1 MATSAAD
8 QAAAINYNTN
18 TSAALQAALAK
29 EAAAKQVAAASAA
42 KAAASKAVV
51 QADIA
56 AGLNPSTTITS
67 STGVKTQTASSA
79 ASTTGAGAIPAGAIP
94 AAATPAGTNAGATV
108 VSTSTPGV
116 NGVQTLTWSN
126 GTTTTVNT
134 GINQGALALLTS
146 TLQGYGLDPNGS
158 LSGAIMGLIQDNY
171 DASTIAVLAQD
182 PASVKSTDPSVAA
195 LATAWNA
202 RFPGNVARQAAGL
215 APLDPATYISTE
227 QSYQA
232 VLSRAGIPASSP
244 LMQASYIGE
253 LMGNDLSPAEV
264 DQRVTAAQT
273 AITAT
278 DPYTVAAL
286 QQNFGLT
293 PTDMVTHLLD
303 PSVAASTI
311 QQKVTASQIQGEAS
325 RNGLSTNLANAMYL
339 AGAGVNQS
347 AAQSGY
353 GKIAN
358 VLPAATNISNIYGNQ
373 TGLNYNQQSAE
384 QQYLLNNGQAALTQ
398 QKLSAYE
405 TANFSA
411 QSGINPGVETLRK
424 SMQGKF

>member
-1 MATSAAD
+1 MATKPTAKPTVKAPAAPTQSAA
-8 QAAAINYNTN
+8 T
-18 TSAALQAALAK
+18 TAALAK

-79 ASTTGAGAIPAGAIP
+79 ASTTGAGAIPAGA
-94 AAATPAGTNAGATV
+94 TPAGTNTGATV
-108 VSTSTPGV
+108 VNVSTPGV
-116 NGVQTLTWSN
+116 NGVQTLTMSN

-182 PASVKSTDPSVAA
+182 PTSVKSTDPSVAA

-264 DQRVTAAQT
+264 DQRVTAAQA

-353 GKIAN
+353 GKVAN

>member
-1 MATSAAD
+1 M
-8 QAAAINYNTN
+8 
-18 TSAALQAALAK
+18 
-29 EAAAKQVAAASAA
+29 
-42 KAAASKAVV
+42 
-51 QADIA
+51 
-56 AGLNPSTTITS
+56 
-67 STGVKTQTASSA
+67 
-79 ASTTGAGAIPAGAIP
+79 
-94 AAATPAGTNAGATV
+94 
-108 VSTSTPGV
+108 
-116 NGVQTLTWSN
+116 SN

-303 PSVAASTI
+303 PSVASSVIA
-311 QQKVTASQIQGEAS
+311 QKVTASQIQGEAS

-347 AAQSGY
+347 TAQSGY
-353 GKIAN
+353 GKVAN

>member
-79 ASTTGAGAIPAGAIP
+79 ASTTGAGAIP

-303 PSVAASTI
+303 PSVASSVIA
-311 QQKVTASQIQGEAS
+311 QKVTASQIQGEAS

-373 TGLNYNQQSAE
+373 TGLNYNQQTGE

>member
-42 KAAASKAVV
+42 KAAASQAVV
-51 QADIA
+51 QSDIA

-67 STGVKTQTASSA
+67 STGVKTQTTSSA
-79 ASTTGAGAIPAGAIP
+79 ASTTGAGATP

-108 VSTSTPGV
+108 VNVSTPGV
-116 NGVQTLTWSN
+116 NGVETLTMSN

-303 PSVAASTI
+303 PSVASSVIA
-311 QQKVTASQIQGEAS
+311 QKVTASQIQGEAS

-373 TGLNYNQQSAE
+373 TGLNYNQQTGE

>member
-1 MATSAAD
+1 MATS
-8 QAAAINYNTN
+8 

-42 KAAASKAVV
+42 KAAQSKAKA
-51 QADIA
+51 QA
-56 AGLNPSTTITS
+56 
-67 STGVKTQTASSA
+67 SA
-79 ASTTGAGAIPAGAIP
+79 ALAAATPAS
-94 AAATPAGTNAGATV
+94 ATPAGTNANATV

-134 GINQGALALLTS
+134 GVNQNALQLLTS
-146 TLQGYGLDPNGS
+146 TLQGYGLDKDGS
-158 LSGAIMGLIQDNY
+158 LSSAITGLIKDNY

-182 PASVKSTDPSVAA
+182 PSSVTSADTSVAN
-195 LATAWNA
+195 LAKAWA
-202 RFPGNVARQAAGL
+202 SRFPGNTARIAAGL
-215 APLDPATYISTE
+215 SPLDPATYISTE

-244 LMQASYIGE
+244 LMTDAYLGS
-253 LMGNDLSPAEV
+253 LMGTDLSPAEV
-264 DQRVTAAQT
+264 DQRVQAAQT
-273 AITAT
+273 AITTT
-278 DPYTVAAL
+278 DAYTLNAL

-293 PTDMVTHLLD
+293 QSDMVTHLLD
-303 PSVAASTI
+303 PSVASSVIA
-311 QQKVTASQIQGEAS
+311 QKVTASQIQGEAS
-325 RNGLSTNLANAMYL
+325 RQGLSTNLTSATAL
-339 AGAGVNQS
+339 AGAGVNQ
-347 AAQSGY
+347 AQAQVGY

-373 TGLNYNQQSAE
+373 TGLNYNQQTGE

-405 TANFSA
+405 TANFQG
-411 QSGINPGVETLRK
+411 QSGVNPGVQTLRK

>member
-8 QAAAINYNTN
+8 QAAAINYNSKQ
-18 TSAALQAALAK
+18 SAATTAALAK
-29 EAAAKQVAAASAA
+29 EAASKQVAAASAA

-79 ASTTGAGAIPAGAIP
+79 ASTTGAGAIP

-264 DQRVTAAQT
+264 DQRVTAAQA

-347 AAQSGY
+347 TAQSGY
-353 GKIAN
+353 GKVAN

>member
-1 MATSAAD
+1 MATKPP
-8 QAAAINYNTN
+8 
-18 TSAALQAALAK
+18 AK
-29 EAAAKQVAAASAA
+29 PTAKPAAKPAAPAA
-42 KAAASKAVV
+42 KAAAPTPAPAQSSVDTSTLAGVL
-51 QADIA
+51 A
-56 AGLNPSTTITS
+56 ASGPVTSAATTSAATSTTTS
-67 STGVKTQTASSA
+67 STT
-79 ASTTGAGAIPAGAIP
+79 STTTS
-94 AAATPAGTNAGATV
+94 ATTSDANTSASPTV

-116 NGVQTLTWSN
+116 NGVETLTWSN
-126 GTTTTVNT
+126 GTTSAVNT
-134 GINQGALALLTS
+134 GVSQSALALLTS

-182 PASVKSTDPSVAA
+182 PASAKSADSSVAA

-244 LMQASYIGE
+244 IMQASYIGQ

-264 DQRVTAAQT
+264 DQRVSAAQA

-303 PSVAASTI
+303 PNVAASTI

-325 RNGLSTNLANAMYL
+325 RNGLSTNLSNAMYL
-339 AGAGVNQS
+339 AGAGVTQS
-347 AAQSGY
+347 AAQTGY
-353 GKIAN
+353 GKVAN

-411 QSGINPGVETLRK
+411 QSGVNPGVQTLRK

>member
-1 MATSAAD
+1 MAKVQLDYTQPTASASTLSSQSPTTTLTPGLQYVGSQLQYVSASGQILPPSAAPAANTANTTSASTASSTKPVTTPVTTSSTTSAAIP
-8 QAAAINYNTN
+8 AT
-18 TSAALQAALAK
+18 
-29 EAAAKQVAAASAA
+29 
-42 KAAASKAVV
+42 
-51 QADIA
+51 
-56 AGLNPSTTITS
+56 
-67 STGVKTQTASSA
+67 STG
-79 ASTTGAGAIPAGAIP
+79 P
-94 AAATPAGTNAGATV
+94 AAPTV

-116 NGVQTLTWSN
+116 NGVETLTWSN
-126 GTTTTVNT
+126 GTTTTINT
-134 GINQGALALLTS
+134 GVSQSALALLTS
-146 TLQGYGLDPNGS
+146 TLQGYGLDSNGT
-158 LSGAIMGLIQDNY
+158 LSSAIMGLIQDNY

-202 RFPGNVARQAAGL
+202 RFPGNTARQAAGL

-244 LMQASYIGE
+244 LMQPSYIGQ

-311 QQKVTASQIQGEAS
+311 QQKVTASQIQAEAS
-325 RNGLSTNLANAMYL
+325 RNGLSTDLANAMYL
-339 AGAGVNQS
+339 AGAGVNQTQ
-347 AAQSGY
+347 AQTGY
-353 GKIAN
+353 GKVAN

-405 TANFSA
+405 TANFQG

>member
-1 MATSAAD
+1 M
-8 QAAAINYNTN
+8 
-18 TSAALQAALAK
+18 
-29 EAAAKQVAAASAA
+29 
-42 KAAASKAVV
+42 
-51 QADIA
+51 
-56 AGLNPSTTITS
+56 
-67 STGVKTQTASSA
+67 
-79 ASTTGAGAIPAGAIP
+79 
-94 AAATPAGTNAGATV
+94 
-108 VSTSTPGV
+108 
-116 NGVQTLTWSN
+116 SN

-347 AAQSGY
+347 TAQSGY

-358 VLPAATNISNIYGNQ
+358 VLPAATNISNIYGKQ
-373 TGLNYNQQSAE
+373 TGLNYNQQTGE

-405 TANFSA
+405 NANFQG
-411 QSGINPGVETLRK
+411 QSGVDPAVQTLRK

>member
-79 ASTTGAGAIPAGAIP
+79 ASTTGAGAIPA
-94 AAATPAGTNAGATV
+94 AATPAGTNADATV

-264 DQRVTAAQT
+264 DQRVTAAQA

-303 PSVAASTI
+303 PSVASSVIA
-311 QQKVTASQIQGEAS
+311 QKVTASQIQGEAS

-347 AAQSGY
+347 TAQSGY

-373 TGLNYNQQSAE
+373 TGLNYNQQTGE

>member
-79 ASTTGAGAIPAGAIP
+79 ASTTGAGAIPA
-94 AAATPAGTNAGATV
+94 AATPAGTNAGATV
-108 VSTSTPGV
+108 VSVSTPGV
-116 NGVQTLTWSN
+116 NGVETLTMSN

-373 TGLNYNQQSAE
+373 TGLNYNQQTGE

>member
-79 ASTTGAGAIPAGAIP
+79 ASTTGAGAIPA
-94 AAATPAGTNAGATV
+94 AATPAGTNANATV

-303 PSVAASTI
+303 PSVASSVIA
-311 QQKVTASQIQGEAS
+311 QKVTASQIQGEAS

-347 AAQSGY
+347 TAQSGY

-373 TGLNYNQQSAE
+373 TGLNYNQQTGE

>member
-79 ASTTGAGAIPAGAIP
+79 ASTTGAGAIPA
-94 AAATPAGTNAGATV
+94 AATPAGTNAGATV
-108 VSTSTPGV
+108 VSVSTPVV
-116 NGVQTLTWSN
+116 NGVETLTMSN

-264 DQRVTAAQT
+264 DQRVTAAQA

-347 AAQSGY
+347 TAQSGY
-353 GKIAN
+353 GKVAN